1 MRFLPKMGF
10 HSRILAAVMVLIMA
24 STSAMSYFGVGMIN
38 HFVSLRFTQR
48 MDFIARYL
56 AMNAELGILI
66 EETPLLE
73 SLAQGVLSENDVASV
88 TVKNAQGELLVEMD
102 SSLPGPFEVIE
113 KAVMP
118 SESTMGKL
126 WLGSAAPKPLGQVK
140 IRYSTAGIRELTRT
154 MTQRF
159 LLMTI
164 VLSAAACWMFFLI
177 SRSLVAPLT
186 SLAATAEK
194 VTLGNHEVR
203 AVPGNT
209 KETENLA
216 RAFNDMLD
224 SLAEGRKTLVQAY
237 EQMSRQEA
245 LAEVGKFSMMVA
257 HEFKNPLGIIK
268 SSVELMAS
276 ELDIPKDNI
285 GLKFTQEEIDRLNNL
300 IENFLMFSRP
310 VSPKLAMTDLNQM
323 MAQVIMG
330 FDMQYAS
337 GQLTLKTDIP
347 EASCE
352 LAADFDLLSR
362 ALNNLIK
369 NACEANQEK
378 GVVEISVNQILDENG
393 MPRKWQVDICDQGP
407 GISQEDRPKIF
418 EPFFTQKTK
427 GTGLG
432 LAFAD
437 QVIKAHGGRIQ
448 VNNLDG
454 GGCCFSVSLFSNISS
469 QKEA

>member
-1 MRFLPKMGF
+1 MKFLSKMGF
-10 HSRILAAVMVLIMA
+10 HSRILAAVVVLIMA
-24 STSAMSYFGVGMIN
+24 STFAMSYFGVGMIN

-48 MDFIARYL
+48 MNFIARYF
-56 AMNAELGILI
+56 AMNVELGILI
-66 EETPLLE
+66 EEIPLLE
-73 SLAQGVLSENDVASV
+73 SLAQGVAAENDVARV
-88 TVKNAQGELLVEMD
+88 IVENAQGERLVEVD
-102 SSLPGPFEVIE
+102 RPLSGPFEVIE
-113 KAVMP
+113 KPVMP

-126 WLGSAAPKPLGQVK
+126 WLGSTSPKPLGKVK
-140 IRYSTAGIRELTRT
+140 IHYSRAGIRELTQV
-154 MTQRF
+154 MTRRF
-159 LLMTI
+159 VLMAI
-164 VLSAAACWMFFLI
+164 VLSAGACWVFFLM

-186 SLAATAEK
+186 SLALTAEK
-194 VTLGNHEVR
+194 VTMGNHEVR
-203 AVPGNT
+203 AMPGNT
-209 KETENLA
+209 KETQNLA
-216 RAFNDMLD
+216 KAFNDMLD
-224 SLAEGRKTLVQAY
+224 SLAAGRKTLVQAY

-268 SSVELMAS
+268 SSVDLMAS

-285 GLKFTQEEIDRLNNL
+285 GLRFTQEEIDRLNTL

-310 VSPKLAMTDLNQM
+310 VTPQLTMTDLNQM

-330 FDMQYAS
+330 FDMQYTQ
-337 GQLTLKTDIP
+337 GQLTLQTDIP
-347 EASCE
+347 QVPCE
-352 LAADFDLLSR
+352 LDADFDLLSR
-362 ALNNLIK
+362 ALSNLIK

-378 GVVEISVNQILDENG
+378 GMVKILVTQTVDENG
-393 MPRKWQVDICDQGP
+393 RPRKWQVDICDQGP
-407 GISQEDRPKIF
+407 GISEEDRPRIF

-448 VNNLDG
+448 VRNLNG
-454 GGCCFSVSLFSNISS
+454 GGCCFSVSLFSNISF